1 MYQVGKRFN
10 VLAKDQLSSV
20 RKGSVTK
27 NIVMIVRMPNAFLGT
42 GLLVM
47 ATEMDFSTEV
57 MAMGM
62 PTATKTLDLSTA
74 TIMETVS

>member
-1 MYQVGKRFN
+1 MRESKTPVS
-10 VLAKDQLSSV
+10 A
-20 RKGSVTK
+20 
-27 NIVMIVRMPNAFLGT
+27 VMRVKMPNAFLGT